1 MSLRQLVSHDTAL
14 KKLWQHLPQARLVG
28 GCVRDLLLNLPVHDF
43 DLATPQTPDVVT
55 QTLEAAG
62 FKVYATGLRHGTVTS
77 VIEGR
82 AFEITTLR
90 RDVATDGRHAVVA
103 WTDDW
108 REDAARRDFTIN
120 AMSCDRAGQVHD
132 YFDGQADLAARHLRF
147 VGDAETRIREDALRI
162 LRFFRFLARFDVAKP
177 DQAALTA
184 IRDLHALIE
193 RLSGE
198 RIAAEIM
205 RIVVLDRAPFVL
217 NLMQEVDVLPHIVSH
232 PNLHFFSH
240 LLSLGAPAEPRLRLA
255 ALRPAPDEV
264 KRLRLSREDTDFI
277 NSLNA
282 PRPLLDPVAD
292 DAALRRA
299 LSEVP
304 PERLTLRS
312 WMDQAADPSGT
323 SIELWQKFRTR
334 LSAMEAPLF
343 PLQGRDLLDE
353 GMSPGKALGTILK
366 ATEDW
371 WRARGC
377 VDGLS
382 ACLSYALTLRG
393 FSRSSSPT

>member
-1 MSLRQLVSHDTAL
+1 MSLGQLVSHDTAL

-28 GCVRDLLLNLPVHDF
+28 GCVRDLLMNLPVHDV
-43 DLATPQTPDVVT
+43 DLATPQTPEVVA
-55 QTLEAAG
+55 QILEAAG

-77 VIEGR
+77 VIDGR

-90 RDVATDGRHAVVA
+90 RDVTTDGRHAVVA

-132 YFDGQADLAARHLRF
+132 YFNGQADLAARQLRF

-184 IRDLHALIE
+184 IRDLHALID

-205 RIVVLDRAPFVL
+205 RIMVLDRAPFVL
-217 NLMQEVDVLPHIVSH
+217 SLMQEVWVLPHIVSH
-232 PNLHFFSH
+232 PDLSFFSH

-255 ALRPAPDEV
+255 ALSPSREEV
-264 KRLRLSREDTDFI
+264 QRLRLSREDTDLI
-277 NSLNA
+277 NFLIA
-282 PRPLLDPVAD
+282 PPPLLDPAAD

-299 LSEVP
+299 LSEAP
-304 PERLTLRS
+304 PDQLTLRS
-312 WMDQAADPSGT
+312 WMDQAADRSGT
-323 SIELWQKFRTR
+323 SSESWQKFRTR
-334 LSAMEAPLF
+334 FNAIETPLF
-343 PLQGRDLLDE
+343 PLQGRDLLDQ
-353 GMSPGKALGTILK
+353 GMSPGRSLGTVLK

>member
-1 MSLRQLVSHDTAL
+1 M
-14 KKLWQHLPQARLVG
+14 
-28 GCVRDLLLNLPVHDF
+28 
-43 DLATPQTPDVVT
+43 T
-55 QTLEAAG
+55 QILEAAG

-77 VIEGR
+77 VIDGR
-82 AFEITTLR
+82 SFEITTLR
-90 RDVATDGRHAVVA
+90 RDVTTDGRHAVVA

-120 AMSCDRAGQVHD
+120 AMSCDSAGQVHD
-132 YFDGQADLAARHLRF
+132 YFNGQADLAARQLRF

-162 LRFFRFLARFDVAKP
+162 LRFFRFLAWFDVAKP
-177 DQAALTA
+177 DQAALAA
-184 IRDLHALIE
+184 IRHLHTLMD

-205 RIVVLDRAPFVL
+205 RIVVLGRAPFVL
-217 NLMQEVDVLPHIVSH
+217 GLMQEVGVLPHIVTH
-232 PNLHFFSH
+232 PDLAFFSH
-240 LLSLGAPAEPRLRLA
+240 LLSLGAPAEPRLLLA
-255 ALRPAPDEV
+255 ALHPAPEEV
-264 KRLRLSREDTDFI
+264 QRLRLSREDTALI
-277 NSLNA
+277 NFLCA
-282 PRPLLDPVAD
+282 PRLLLDPAAD

-299 LSEVP
+299 LSEAP
-304 PERLTLRS
+304 PNRLTLRS
-312 WMDQAADPSGT
+312 WMDQAADQGGTPS
-323 SIELWQKFRTR
+323 EVWQTFRTR
-334 LSAMEAPLF
+334 LDAMETPLF
-343 PLQGRDLLDE
+343 PLQGRDLLDQ
-353 GMSPGKALGTILK
+353 GMSPGRLLGNVLK